1 MPDELRTVVVNGIR
15 YSFGKLWESTD
26 YLFNYDQYLKKYFGK
41 DFDIWNETKKILSK
55 IIDFFDTAAYQLY
68 QGIDYFLTND
78 DFFKHLFNLTAAAAF
93 NRSFESSF
101 GFIFG
106 LFFEKIDLSAKSKP
120 DLYNYCKF
128 GSKTYRD
135 ISAIEDDFNKIIQ

>member
-1 MPDELRTVVVNGIR
+1 MLDVSLVLSSYFALMPDKLRTVVVNGIR

-78 DFFKHLFNLTAAAAF
+78 
-93 NRSFESSF
+93 
-101 GFIFG
+101 
-106 LFFEKIDLSAKSKP
+106 
-120 DLYNYCKF
+120 
-128 GSKTYRD
+128 
-135 ISAIEDDFNKIIQ
+135 